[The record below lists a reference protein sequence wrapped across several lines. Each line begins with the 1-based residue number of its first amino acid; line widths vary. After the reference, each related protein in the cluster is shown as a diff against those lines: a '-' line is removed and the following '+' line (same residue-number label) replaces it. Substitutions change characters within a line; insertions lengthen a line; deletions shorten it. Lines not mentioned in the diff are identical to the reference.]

1 MNFAYR
7 YVVQSSM
14 SPSNHPLQVSD
25 LNELLSVNSTLDV
38 YLLDIRIAND
48 YTLSIPNRPKNYNS
62 LQKCGIYKAVISKNT
77 FPRPYSSLS
86 FFNVQKYLSDNT
98 RLSKT
103 ISTYSSGNVLN
114 QFLIFQTEQE
124 AVAFLEKVKDKLIYT
139 LEVSI
144 ENLTNNCNF
153 IKQL

>member
-25 LNELLSVNSTLDV
+25 LNGLLSVNSTLDV
-38 YLLDIRIAND
+38 YVLDIRISKD
-48 YTLSIPNRPKNYNS
+48 YTLSIPNQPKNCNS

-77 FPRPYSSLS
+77 FPRPYSNLS

-103 ISTYSSGNVLN
+103 ISTYSSNNVLN

-124 AVAFLEKVKDKLIYT
+124 AVEFLEKIKNKLLHN
-139 LEVSI
+139 LESSI
-144 ENLTNNCNF
+144 KRLTDNFNF

>member
-14 SPSNHPLQVSD
+14 SPSNRPLRESD
-25 LNELLSVNSTLDV
+25 LDQLLSINSTSDV

-77 FPRPYSSLS
+77 FPRPYPSSSL
-86 FFNVQKYLSDNT
+86 FNVQKYLSDNT

-103 ISTYSSGNVLN
+103 IINYSSNNVLN

-124 AVAFLEKVKDKLIYT
+124 AVEFLEKIKNKLSHH
-139 LEVSI
+139 LESSI
-144 ENLTNNCNF
+144 KRLTDNFNF